1 MTNNNNNKQYF
12 IFIRSNEHPRTI
24 NSYKNQRCYYSRID
38 VIGRKTLEEK
48 VAELRAKGEIITDI
62 RTELGLRIWL

>member
-1 MTNNNNNKQYF
+1 MKQYF

-24 NSYKNQRCYYSRID
+24 NSYQNQRCYYSRID
-38 VIGRKTLEEK
+38 VLGKEALKEK

-62 RTELGLRIWL
+62 RTELGLRIWM

>member
-1 MTNNNNNKQYF
+1 MKKYF

-24 NSYKNQRCYYSRID
+24 NTPANGRTYYSRID
-38 VIGRKTLEEK
+38 VIGKDALKEK

-62 RTELGLRIWL
+62 RTELGLRIWM